1 MNERGSLGWDDRVV
15 PPEQR
20 EFLRRVQT
28 PGACRLAGGAVLS
41 GVHLAHRLSRDLDL
55 FCDDRR
61 SVRDVLAAVEET
73 ASEMGASLRIVRDG
87 GSFVR
92 CELTLA
98 GQPIELDIAYEPSAP
113 LGPRDIVEGV
123 TVDSLSDLHANK
135 MTCLLSRSE
144 PRDLVDLY
152 FLDREGFSPEA
163 ALGPALSK
171 DAGIDPGVLS
181 LLLRDFPTSPLPVML
196 RSLQDGELQ
205 RFREELME
213 RLRSV
218 ALSSD

>member
-1 MNERGSLGWDDRVV
+1 MLPPTSDDLRLDETRPYFLWWLDATVGDLREKLRSADEEERAYWLGALLREANTRDVWLYTSVQGCARRGPAFGAISENRATCGVTCCSCRHRRGWLTVNERGSLGWDDRVV

-41 GVHLAHRLSRDLDL
+41 GVHLAHRL
-55 FCDDRR
+55 
-61 SVRDVLAAVEET
+61 
-73 ASEMGASLRIVRDG
+73 
-87 GSFVR
+87 
-92 CELTLA
+92 
-98 GQPIELDIAYEPSAP
+98 
-113 LGPRDIVEGV
+113 
-123 TVDSLSDLHANK
+123 
-135 MTCLLSRSE
+135 
-144 PRDLVDLY
+144 
-152 FLDREGFSPEA
+152 
-163 ALGPALSK
+163 
-171 DAGIDPGVLS
+171 AGIDPGVLS